1 MTEHDYLD
9 GLIEPLLWRLEKAVR
24 EVEEVTRNLA
34 EQNRRLDVHK
44 AEAAKETTRHR
55 ERAA

>member
-9 GLIEPLLWRLEKAVR
+9 NLIEPLLSRIEKAVR
-24 EVEEVTRNLA
+24 EIEEVARNLA

-44 AEAAKETTRHR
+44 AEAARKRWDL
-55 ERAA
+55 AS